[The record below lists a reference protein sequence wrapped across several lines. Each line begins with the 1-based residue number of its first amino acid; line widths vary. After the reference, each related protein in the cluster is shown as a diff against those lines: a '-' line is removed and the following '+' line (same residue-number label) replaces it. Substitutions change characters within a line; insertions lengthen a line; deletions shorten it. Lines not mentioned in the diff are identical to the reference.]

1 GRLELSRTSGGRV
14 SLRRWMA
21 ECDPELEAK
30 LAEAATAKLQQAVLK
45 LRQELDHEDNTPLP
59 TAPVSQP
66 AQRDYRF
73 TSYFAWSQPE
83 LLPKFTSEIE
93 PKALKFNKQCAI
105 DRTALE
111 ECGPAPAIRL
121 DLAALAGQSHACRT
135 DGACCW
141 ESNQAQNLF
150 RRIIRQLA
158 SYTRSGTL
166 VLDNLHPGW
175 CDIGTHENRK
185 HNARHWDLCAILDQ
199 IAWTRQALGP
209 GWNLHVP
216 QHGLWAELPSLACLG
231 ADNGF
236 RVM

>member
-1 GRLELSRTSGGRV
+1 
-14 SLRRWMA
+14 MA
-21 ECDPELEAK
+21 ECDPNLEAK

-45 LRQELDHEDNTPLP
+45 LRQELDHEDNSPLP

-83 LLPKFTSEIE
+83 LLPKLTSEIE
-93 PKALKFNKQCAI
+93 PKALKFNKQCEI
-105 DRTALE
+105 DRTDLE

-121 DLAALAGQSHACRT
+121 DLTALAAQNHASRT

-158 SYTRSGTL
+158 NSYSKG
-166 VLDNLHPGW
+166 VLQWTGVQPGFCNLGNH
-175 CDIGTHENRK
+175 CQKR
-185 HNARHWDLCAILDQ
+185 NAVAHWDHQEILQFFAWARQ
-199 IAWTRQALGP
+199 ILGDGWTVQ
-209 GWNLHVP
+209 VP
-216 QHGLWAELPSLACLG
+216 QKGFWAELPSLACLG
-231 ADNGF
+231 AFTGF
-236 RVM
+236 RATQGL